1 MPTVAVA
8 AAMGA
13 VADTAQEVDGYFLVR
28 VIMAVDLVVAA
39 VLAVAAVDSEASVVV
54 VLVVGVPAEVGD
66 GGIGVNFVK
75 TGMLKHL

>member
-1 MPTVAVA
+1 MPTVAVV

-39 VLAVAAVDSEASVVV
+39 VLAVAVDSEASVVV
-54 VLVVGVPAEVGD
+54 VLVVGVPAEAGD

-75 TGMLKHL
+75 TGMLKLR